1 MYTTHDAA
9 ARTVTRDDTFA
20 EHFECATTIVCR
32 DTERLI
38 TSPLQMQIEV
48 LRDEK
53 A

>member
-9 ARTVTRDDTFA
+9 ARTVTHEDTLS

-32 DTERLI
+32 NTERLI
-38 TSPLQMQIEV
+38 TSPLHMQIEV
-48 LRDEK
+48 LREEK